1 MQIKEIK
8 TKLLLILFLIPND
21 SFGFITLNQNI
32 QKIFNF
38 SLNEKTN
45 KIILSLLKNKLIEE
59 RENDTLNIDKQQNT
73 SLEFTEEKKLYGLTK
88 QGYYSLCIEF
98 PFFRFLNEE
107 WDGVWRVI
115 SYEIP
120 ERKREIRDRLRRE
133 MRGWGLG
140 PWHRSFWLTPHPV
153 IENLREL
160 IFGKEEEKYVQA
172 FESTHVF
179 GDLQLLVEKVWDKSR
194 LTAEYRELFKKWHAI
209 MSADKSNQEK
219 MKELISLYID
229 VLRIDPG
236 LPKSLIG
243 RDWLGYEAFPIFKRI
258 KQLFLK

>member
-8 TKLLLILFLIPND
+8 TKLLLILFLIPDD
-21 SFGFITLNQNI
+21 SFGFISLNQNI

-59 RENDTLNIDKQQNT
+59 RENEVLNINKQQNDR
-73 SLEFTEEKKLYGLTK
+73 LEFIEEKKLYGLTK
-88 QGYYSLCIEF
+88 QGYYLLCTEF

-107 WDGVWRVI
+107 WDGVWRII

-160 IFGKEEEKYVQA
+160 ILGREEEKYIQA

-179 GDLQLLVEKVWDKSR
+179 GDLQLLVEKVWNKLR
-194 LTAEYRELFKKWHAI
+194 LTAQYRELFKKWHAI
-209 MSADKSNQEK
+209 ISFDKSNQQK
-219 MKELISLYID
+219 MKELISLYVD

-236 LPKSLIG
+236 LPNSLIG
-243 RDWLGYEAFPIFKRI
+243 QNWLGFSAFSMFKRI
-258 KQLFLK
+258 KTALLK